1 MIIRASVF
9 PAWPRTAASFALLS
23 LGVLL
28 SGCADIGEN
37 VSTAFADPAKYELY
51 DCKQL
56 ETERKTLANRAAE
69 LQALMAK
76 AETGVAGSVVSELA
90 YRNDY
95 VAVRGQTHFAEEAWR
110 KNRCHES
117 PPAPLSDA
125 KPGPPG
131 KPAGRAKPAQQSS
144 SAQQS
149 KPAQQAKPATSSKS
163 GAGTY

>member
-23 LGVLL
+23 LGLLL

-69 LQALMAK
+69 LQGLMAK

-117 PPAPLSDA
+117 PPAPPAADSKL
-125 KPGPPG
+125 GPPG
-131 KPAGRAKPAQQSS
+131 KPAGRAKPA
-144 SAQQS
+144 
-149 KPAQQAKPATSSKS
+149 KPAQLVKPATMSSKS
-163 GAGTY
+163 GAGAY

>member
-1 MIIRASVF
+1 MIIRVSVF
-9 PAWPRTAASFALLS
+9 PAWPRTAAAFALLL
-23 LGVLL
+23 LGLLL

-69 LQALMAK
+69 LQGLMAK

-117 PPAPLSDA
+117 PPAPAADA
-125 KPGPPG
+125 KSGLPG
-131 KPAGRAKPAQQSS
+131 KPDGRAKP
-144 SAQQS
+144 S
-149 KPAQQAKPATSSKS
+149 KPAQLVKPATSSKS
-163 GAGTY
+163 GAY